1 MSEQNNQQEV
11 DYSNK
16 RWFVWGISAALG
28 LLIVGLLTLLSPKSE
43 PETVATIPSLSS
55 SLMLQES
62 GGKTSL
68 SGVLP
73 LNPSSQKFLTNIKQ
87 IFGDK
92 MATDKLII
100 TAQAKPA
107 EWLTSAAHFIT
118 VLPGTEKLSFKIDDN
133 QVLLSGIVAN
143 SEARNS
149 LLDLATVRFGDK
161 LSASLDVTPM
171 PPNLAEL
178 AATKATWHA
187 RLSEQ
192 IRFAREAEARAKAEY
207 VAAEQDKHIENQQ
220 TRIDALE
227 AQLANEK
234 RARLDNEATLK
245 AEIEASI
252 ATQTQQLIVL
262 KQTEADYSAEIA
274 HNNELGALI
283 DDYQA
288 IEIERI
294 EEQVNL
300 EIAAQQ
306 AETERLA
313 ALAKAKHEAELA
325 ETARQEKARKLA
337 EAQAKAQR
345 EAELAEIQQRAMQA
359 EQDRLARQQAATQS
373 RIMIANCEQL
383 LNQLGS
389 QTPSLFVANSAT
401 INGASYGAL
410 GLLAQQVQLCEPALQ
425 ENELFIGVSVAG
437 NSQQTQS
444 LINYLEN
451 FYGVYPGLLRAINHP
466 VTQSGNNSPLYFT
479 ISPLKPS

>member
-161 LSASLDVTPM
+161 LSASLEVTPM

-227 AQLANEK
+227 TQLANEQ
-234 RARLDNEATLK
+234 RARIDSEAMLK
-245 AEIEASI
+245 AEIRS
-252 ATQTQQLIVL
+252 QLSHSN
-262 KQTEADYSAEIA
+262 SA
-274 HNNELGALI
+274 
-283 DDYQA
+283 
-288 IEIERI
+288 
-294 EEQVNL
+294 VNC
-300 EIAAQQ
+300 
-306 AETERLA
+306 
-313 ALAKAKHEAELA
+313 AKADRRQT
-325 ETARQEKARKLA
+325 TAPKLHTIMNWAR
-337 EAQAKAQR
+337 
-345 EAELAEIQQRAMQA
+345 
-359 EQDRLARQQAATQS
+359 
-373 RIMIANCEQL
+373 
-383 LNQLGS
+383 
-389 QTPSLFVANSAT
+389 
-401 INGASYGAL
+401 
-410 GLLAQQVQLCEPALQ
+410 
-425 ENELFIGVSVAG
+425 
-437 NSQQTQS
+437 
-444 LINYLEN
+444 
-451 FYGVYPGLLRAINHP
+451 
-466 VTQSGNNSPLYFT
+466 
-479 ISPLKPS
+479 